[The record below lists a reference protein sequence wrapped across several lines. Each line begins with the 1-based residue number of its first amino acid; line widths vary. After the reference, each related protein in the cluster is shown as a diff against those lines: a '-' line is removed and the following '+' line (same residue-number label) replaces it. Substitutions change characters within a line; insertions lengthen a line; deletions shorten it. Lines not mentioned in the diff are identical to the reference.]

1 MVDCEVDLMKK
12 TFPRINKNPGF
23 IFYFFLAVI
32 IASLIL
38 FCIPG
43 CSADSTKNT
52 SSGGK
57 NTASGTEEPVRI
69 GINLWA
75 GYAYAFVAVDKGF
88 FKNNGVDVEL
98 ILSKEYTESLNLYEN
113 GDIDGFFGV
122 LSDVIFHNS
131 HGCKTKVIYVTDYS
145 VTADVI
151 IVDPLFDSLE
161 ALKGKKIGVE
171 NINSFSHLFVLEV
184 FEKAGITETE
194 LQFEVVPSQEITK
207 ALDAGR
213 IEAGHTWDPEKTE
226 ALKKGYK
233 IVATAGDV
241 PGLITDILAV
251 SDSLIKARPKDVLAI
266 VKSISQAKDFLDTNP
281 EEALKIMVKYE
292 GGTAEEMAA
301 SIKEVHLL
309 NPQDNLKSMEPSEE
323 ATSLY
328 GAGKIISDYYLNR
341 GQISSIPV
349 FDEIID
355 STFIKKVLGNK

>member
-1 MVDCEVDLMKK
+1 MVDSEVDLMKK
-12 TFPRINKNPGF
+12 TFSRVDKNLVF
-23 IFYFFLAVI
+23 IFYFFLAIV

-43 CSADSTKNT
+43 CSADSAN
-52 SSGGK
+52 
-57 NTASGTEEPVRI
+57 NTASGTKEPIRI

-131 HGCKTKVIYVTDYS
+131 HGCKTKAIYVTDYS

-151 IVDPLFDSLE
+151 IADPLFDSLE
-161 ALKGKKIGVE
+161 ALKGEKIGVE

-184 FEKAGITETE
+184 FEKAGIPETD
-194 LQFEVVPSQEITK
+194 LQFEVVPSQEITE
-207 ALDAGR
+207 ALDDGR
-213 IEAGHTWDPEKTE
+213 IEAGHTWYPEKEE

-241 PGLITDILAV
+241 SGLITDILAV
-251 SDSLIKARPKDVLAI
+251 SDSLIKESPEDILAI
-266 VKSISQAKDFLDTNP
+266 VKSMLQAKDFLETNP

-292 GGTAEEMAA
+292 GGTVEEMAA
-301 SIKEVHLL
+301 SIKEVRLL
-309 NPQDNLKSMEPSEE
+309 DLQDNLKSMEPSGE
-323 ATSLY
+323 AASLY
-328 GAGKIISDYYLNR
+328 ETGKIISDYYLNR
-341 GQISSIPV
+341 GQISNIPV

-355 STFIKKVLGNK
+355 STFIKKVLENK